1 MYFANEYAAAAAK
14 YTEALKKKKSGKS
27 KSFERKVEL

>member
-14 YTEALKKKKSGKS
+14 YTEALKKKREKS

>member
-14 YTEALKKKKSGKS
+14 YTEALKKKKARNQNLLREK
-27 KSFERKVEL
+27 

>member
-14 YTEALKKKKSGKS
+14 YTEALKKKKVRNQNLLREK
-27 KSFERKVEL
+27 